1 MKITTK
7 IILSISILFLLQSC
21 IFNSKKDDSAN
32 TAENNETKFNEEE
45 EFLNINNYIVEKHT
59 DSVSNNNFKYW
70 LKDGRII
77 KLNVVDGDGENYN
90 IEEDYYF
97 KDNNTVFAYQKK
109 ELNFP
114 NAIDYMALIYF
125 DGSKTTKEDFWI
137 SDVKTTKKSVEDQL
151 KRIGYTIQNEI
162 ILDTD
167 TNKSKGLLTLLDL
180 SKRYGFDFQTEQKS
194 GSSESENIENV
205 NTKPFDEIQLT
216 LTDATLKKAK
226 IYLGEPDK
234 YEYFFGHI
242 TKGFAIYYN
251 RVANQDGKPKHL
263 ILFLRK
269 NPMGTNHEK
278 KIEEIYSIEDNEK
291 ACFGIHCIMIKNQI
305 IYTNVPYLIQN
316 EGYQQ
321 L

>member
-7 IILSISILFLLQSC
+7 LIVSISILFLLQSC
-21 IFNSKKDDSAN
+21 ISNSKKDNSVN
-32 TAENNETKFNEEE
+32 PAENNETKFNGEEE
-45 EFLNINNYIVEKHT
+45 LSSINNCIVEKHA
-59 DSVSNNNFKYW
+59 DSVINNNYKYW

-77 KLNVVDGDGENYN
+77 KLNIFDGDGENYS

-97 KDNNTVFAYQKK
+97 KDDNTVFAYQKK

-114 NAIDYMALIYF
+114 NAIDYKALIYF
-125 DGSKTTKEDFWI
+125 DGSKITKEDYWI

-151 KRIGYTIQNEI
+151 KRIGFSIQNEI

-180 SKRYGFDFQTEQKS
+180 SKRYGFDSQIREKNS
-194 GSSESENIENV
+194 NIENISSENE

-234 YEYFFGHI
+234 YEYYFGHI

-251 RVANQDGKPKHL
+251 KVANQGGKSKHL

-305 IYTNVPYLIQN
+305 IYTNVPDLIQN

>member
-1 MKITTK
+1 MKIIFK
-7 IILSISILFLLQSC
+7 LIAFFSILFLLQSC
-21 IFNSKKDDSAN
+21 MSNSKKDNEAN
-32 TAENNETKFNEEE
+32 PVENNEVKFNEEE
-45 EFLNINNYIVEKHT
+45 EFLKINNYIVEKHA
-59 DSVSNNNFKYW
+59 DSVSNNNYNYW

-77 KLNVVDGDGENYN
+77 KLNIFDGDGENYI

-97 KDNNTVFAYQKK
+97 KDDNTVFAYQKK

-114 NAIDYMALIYF
+114 NGIDYKILIYF
-125 DGSKTTKEDFWI
+125 DGSKTTKEDYWI
-137 SDVKTTKKSVEDQL
+137 SDAKTTKKSVEDQL

-180 SKRYGFDFQTEQKS
+180 SNRYGFDFQTEQKS
-194 GSSESENIENV
+194 GSSESENIINV

-234 YEYFFGHI
+234 YEYVFGHI

-251 RVANQDGKPKHL
+251 RVANQGRKSKHL

>member
-7 IILSISILFLLQSC
+7 IIVYISILFLLQSC
-21 IFNSKKDDSAN
+21 ISNSKKDNSASPS
-32 TAENNETKFNEEE
+32 ENNETKFNGEEE
-45 EFLNINNYIVEKHT
+45 LANINNYIVEKHA
-59 DSVSNNNFKYW
+59 DSVSNNNYKYW

-77 KLNVVDGDGENYN
+77 KLNVVEGDDENYN

-97 KDNNTVFAYQKK
+97 KDNNTVFVYQKK

-114 NAIDYMALIYF
+114 NAIDYKALIYF
-125 DGSKTTKEDFWI
+125 DGSKTTKEDYWI
-137 SDVKTTKKSVEDQL
+137 SDVKTTKKTIEDQL
-151 KRIGYTIQNEI
+151 KKIGFSIQNEI
-162 ILDTD
+162 ILDMD

-180 SKRYGFDFQTEQKS
+180 SNRYGFDSQTREKN
-194 GSSESENIENV
+194 SENE

-234 YEYFFGHI
+234 YEYYFGHI

-251 RVANQDGKPKHL
+251 KVANQGGKSKHL

-291 ACFGIHCIMIKNQI
+291 ACFGIHCILIKNQI
-305 IYTNVPYLIQN
+305 IYTNVPDLIQN

>member
-7 IILSISILFLLQSC
+7 IILSISILFLLHSC
-21 IFNSKKDDSAN
+21 IFNSKKDDSGN
-32 TAENNETKFNEEE
+32 TAENNETKFNGEEE
-45 EFLNINNYIVEKHT
+45 LLNINNYIVEKNA
-59 DSVSNNNFKYW
+59 DSISNNNYKYW

-77 KLNVVDGDGENYN
+77 KLNIVDGDGENYN
-90 IEEDYYF
+90 IEEDYYL
-97 KDNNTVFAYQKK
+97 KNNTVFAYQKK

-114 NAIDYMALIYF
+114 NAIDYKALIYF

-194 GSSESENIENV
+194 GSSESENIENE
-205 NTKPFDEIQLT
+205 NTKQFDEIQLT

-226 IYLGEPDK
+226 VYLGEPDK

-251 RVANQDGKPKHL
+251 RVDNQGGKPKHL

>member
-1 MKITTK
+1 MKITIK
-7 IILSISILFLLQSC
+7 LIAFFSILFLLQSC
-21 IFNSKKDDSAN
+21 MSNSKKDNEAN
-32 TAENNETKFNEEE
+32 PVENNEVKFNEEE
-45 EFLNINNYIVEKHT
+45 EFLKINNYIVEKHA
-59 DSVSNNNFKYW
+59 DSVSNNNYKYW

-77 KLNVVDGDGENYN
+77 KLNIFDGDGENYS

-97 KDNNTVFAYQKK
+97 KDDNTVFAYQKK
-109 ELNFP
+109 EWNIP
-114 NAIDYMALIYF
+114 NAIDYIALIYF
-125 DGSKTTKEDFWI
+125 DGSKTTKEDYWI
-137 SDVKTTKKSVEDQL
+137 SDVKTTKKSFEDQL
-151 KRIGYTIQNEI
+151 MRIGYTIQSEI
-162 ILDTD
+162 ILDKETD
-167 TNKSKGLLTLLDL
+167 TPKGLLTLLDL
-180 SKRYGFDFQTEQKS
+180 SKRYGFDFQTEQKR

-234 YEYFFGHI
+234 YEYYFGHI

-251 RVANQDGKPKHL
+251 KVANQGGKSKHL

-305 IYTNVPYLIQN
+305 IYTNVPDLIQN

>member
-1 MKITTK
+1 MKITIK
-7 IILSISILFLLQSC
+7 LIAFISIFFLLQSC
-21 IFNSKKDDSAN
+21 MSNSKKDNEAN
-32 TAENNETKFNEEE
+32 PVENNEAKFNEEK
-45 EFLNINNYIVEKHT
+45 EFLKINNYIVEKHA
-59 DSVSNNNFKYW
+59 DSVSNNNYKYW

-114 NAIDYMALIYF
+114 NAIDYKALIYF
-125 DGSKTTKEDFWI
+125 DTSKITKEEYWT

-151 KRIGYTIQNEI
+151 KRIGFSIQNEI

-180 SKRYGFDFQTEQKS
+180 SKRYGFDSRTREKNS
-194 GSSESENIENV
+194 NVENKNSENE

-234 YEYFFGHI
+234 YEYYFGHI

-251 RVANQDGKPKHL
+251 KVANQGGKSKHL

-316 EGYQQ
+316 EGYHQ